1 MSDPLAAFREAY
13 QEWERAILQPTLRRA
28 PERDADFTTVSGEP
42 IKRLYT
48 PLDLE

>member
-28 PERDADFTTVSGEP
+28 PERDADFTTVSMSNCSLP
-42 IKRLYT
+42 PRA
-48 PLDLE
+48 